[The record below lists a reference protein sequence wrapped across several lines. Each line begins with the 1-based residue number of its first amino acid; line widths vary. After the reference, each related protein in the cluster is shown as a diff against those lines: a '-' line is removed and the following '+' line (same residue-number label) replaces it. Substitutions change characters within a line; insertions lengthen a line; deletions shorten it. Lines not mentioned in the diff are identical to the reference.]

1 MMKRRTQLVSL
12 PGAMPL
18 GVGLAALLCVAPP
31 MESYAQAR
39 RAAAPTRSRAAASPR
54 SASDTPPSL
63 GGSSRGKLTGSGARI
78 NVKDRTDNV
87 VEKKKKPV
95 SKREQA
101 EGKGNRVRR
110 GEIEAI
116 ALEKALGGAI
126 GKESAYMEKLL
137 PKLGKKSPQ
146 RPEILRRLI
155 ENYHQQSIL
164 TFFNESR
171 QYDVA
176 WNRWDKGGRRGTEPT
191 FTQRQSK
198 VWTSKVIQRAQQY
211 ITEYPKGKAIDEAYF
226 QVAYALDTM
235 GDSQSAAS
243 YYSQLVAKFPN
254 SKRVPDA
261 HYSLGEF
268 YFGKQDF
275 KKALTA
281 YSQVTRYTRAPIY
294 PWAVYKIAWC
304 YYNLRQYPNSRGSF
318 QRVVSLASAG
328 GGDLTPGGKIR
339 LKEEALRDLVLV
351 FAEMEDINGAERYY
365 ASVGGEK
372 YYGEMLMRLADIL
385 RERGEYDKSVVVLKR
400 FLARNPY
407 NIKAAEIQVQIV
419 DTSNLKVDK
428 KLLWQEMSF
437 LLKNYTEGTPWAT
450 RNAQEKDFKDSLDQ
464 VHTVAI
470 TYPKKQHAIAQ
481 KDNNKYLFAQAEIGY
496 GLYLQHFAK
505 RPESLEVRF
514 HLAEIQYQQSRYREA
529 AKNFWAITQF
539 GNDPKK
545 NPFFQKSATYLLSAS
560 YLEIEKEMKALRAR
574 PAKLKQAAMPM
585 SPDFAEYMRTC
596 DAYINWFP
604 KDKAVIDCRVDAAE
618 IALKHNRYDDA
629 EKRLT
634 VVASEYS
641 TRKEGQTAAEILLWL
656 NADDTRKLIAVADKL
671 SKIPAY
677 QKGEI
682 GKRIREIKQANRF
695 VEIANVERSGNNKK
709 AAEEFEKLAR
719 EGGSEADKAWYNAG
733 VNYRKAGDTNRAT
746 EAFVMVYTKYPKSG
760 QAADSMAAVIEMSE
774 SRLQLDK
781 AAATSTQFIA
791 RFPQDKRT
799 PVIERETCFL
809 YDALNNV
816 QMAQKTCS
824 DTARKGGPGAAEASK
839 ALADMYERNNRY
851 ADFVRVVDTSLMQTV
866 KSPSDQIIY
875 LGRAADAE
883 RKSGRA
889 SAAGQREA
897 KIVGIYSSNRSSVQ
911 GQALSVVAEIEY
923 QKHAPILQ
931 KFRNTRL
938 EARKQDG
945 SDLQASIVAKQALL
959 QQVESNYK
967 RVVAIGD
974 AEWGVASLYTI
985 GYAYEVFGKDL
996 QNPPMPPGTPPD
1008 MAGKLRA
1015 QLAGLGKPIE
1025 LKSGEFYKEA
1035 AGAISKF
1042 GVYTDFS
1049 QKTAAALARIYPAEN
1064 RKLDEWVPDV
1074 LFVGT
1079 QLVDTGKVKPII
1091 SALGGN
1097 E

>member
-1 MMKRRTQLVSL
+1 MKFRPIRRLLSLAPLV
-12 PGAMPL
+12 A
-18 GVGLAALLCVAPP
+18 LAVDPEAL
-31 MESYAQAR
+31 AQAR
-39 RAAAPTRSRAAASPR
+39 RAPARQDAARQNQARATMRTS
-54 SASDTPPSL
+54 SDNPPSL
-63 GGSSRGKLTGSGARI
+63 GGSSRGKLSGSGARI
-78 NVKDRTDNV
+78 NVKDRNDNV
-87 VEKKKKPV
+87 VEKKKQAK
-95 SKREQA
+95 SKRELA

-110 GEIEAI
+110 GEIEAA

-137 PKLGKKSPQ
+137 PKLGKTSAQ

-164 TFFNESR
+164 TFFKESR
-171 QYDVA
+171 AYDAA
-176 WNRWDKGGRRGTEPT
+176 WEKWDKGGRRGSEPM
-191 FTQRQSK
+191 FSQRQSK

-226 QVAYALDTM
+226 QVAYALDQM
-235 GDSQSAAS
+235 GDTQSAAS

-261 HYSLGEF
+261 HYALGEF
-268 YFGKQDF
+268 YFAKLDF

-281 YSQVTRYTRAPIY
+281 FSQVTRFTRAPIY

-304 YYNLRQYPNSRGSF
+304 YYNLRDYANARGSF
-318 QRVVSLASAG
+318 QRVVSLASQG
-328 GGDLTPGGKIR
+328 GAELTPGGKIR

-351 FAEMEDINGAERYY
+351 FAELEDIDGAEKYY

-407 NIKAAEIQVQIV
+407 NIKAAEIQIQIV

-428 KLLWQEMSF
+428 KLLWQEMSY
-437 LLKNYTEGTPWAT
+437 LLKNYSEGTPWAQ
-450 RNAQEKDFKDSLDQ
+450 RNANDKDFKDSLEQ

-470 TYPKKQHAIAQ
+470 TYPKKQHAQAQ

-496 GLYLQHFAK
+496 GLYLQSFSK

-514 HLAEIQYQQSRYREA
+514 HLAEIQYQQNRYRES
-529 AKNFWAITQF
+529 AKNFWAITQL

-545 NPFFQKSATYLLSAS
+545 NPYFQKSATYLLSAS
-560 YLEIEKEMKALRAR
+560 FLEVEKEMKALRAK
-574 PAKLKQAAMPM
+574 PAKLKQVAIPM
-585 SPDFAEYMRTC
+585 SPDFTEYVRVC
-596 DAYINWFP
+596 DAFVKWFP
-604 KDKAVIDCRVDAAE
+604 KDKAVLDCQVDTAE
-618 IALKHNRYDDA
+618 IFLKHNRYAEA

-634 VVASEYS
+634 IIATDYS
-641 TRKEGQTAAEILLWL
+641 NRKEGQTAAEILLWL
-656 NADDTRKLIAVADKL
+656 NADDNRKLMAVADTL
-671 SKIPAY
+671 WKIPAY
-677 QKGEI
+677 QKGEL
-682 GKRIREIKQANRF
+682 GKRIRDLKQANRF
-695 VEIANVERSGNNKK
+695 VEIANVEKSGNNKK

-719 EGGSEADKAWYNAG
+719 EGGAEADKAWYNAG
-733 VNYRKAGDTNRAT
+733 VNYRTAGDTNKAS
-746 EAFVMVYTKYPKSG
+746 EAFAMVYTKYPKSP

-774 SRLQLDK
+774 ARLQLDK
-781 AAATSTQFIA
+781 AANVSTQFLA
-791 RFPQDKRT
+791 RFPQDKRAA
-799 PVIERETCFL
+799 VIERETCFL
-809 YDALNNV
+809 FDALNNV
-816 QMAQKTCS
+816 QQAQKTCS
-824 DTARKGGPGAAEASK
+824 DAIKKGGQNAADAAKS
-839 ALADMYERNNRY
+839 LADMYERNNRY
-851 ADFVRVVDTSLMQTV
+851 ADFVRIVDTNIMQVVRNPT
-866 KSPSDQIIY
+866 DQIIY

-883 RKSGRA
+883 RRSGRA
-889 SAAGQREA
+889 AAASAREA
-897 KIVGIYSSNRSSVQ
+897 KIISIYSQNRSAVQ

-923 QKHAPILQ
+923 QKHAPVLQ

-938 EARKQDG
+938 EARKPDG
-945 SDLQASIVAKQALL
+945 SDLQASIVAKQNLL
-959 QQVESNYK
+959 QQVEQSYK

-1008 MAGKLRA
+1008 AVAKLKG

-1035 AGAISKF
+1035 AGAVSKF
-1042 GVYTDFS
+1042 GVYTEFS
-1049 QKTAAALARIYPAEN
+1049 QKTSVALSRIFPAEN
-1064 RKLDEWVPDV
+1064 RKLDEWVPEAV
-1074 LFVGT
+1074 FVGT
-1079 QLVDTGKVKPII
+1079 QLVETGKVRAVIQ
-1091 SALGGN
+1091 ALGGQ